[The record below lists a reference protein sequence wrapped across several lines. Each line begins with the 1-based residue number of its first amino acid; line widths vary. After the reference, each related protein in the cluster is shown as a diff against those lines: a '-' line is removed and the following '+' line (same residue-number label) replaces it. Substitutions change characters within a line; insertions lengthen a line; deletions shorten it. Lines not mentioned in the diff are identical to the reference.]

1 MNPTEFGTVF
11 LAYLANISAI
21 FFLHSPLQPSAICRA
36 LLTAR
41 SMPASREQRAVVYLF
56 K

>member
-1 MNPTEFGTVF
+1 MEFGTVF

-21 FFLHSPLQPSAICRA
+21 FFFLHSPLQPSAICRA

-41 SMPASREQRAVVYLF
+41 SMPAPREQRAVVYLF